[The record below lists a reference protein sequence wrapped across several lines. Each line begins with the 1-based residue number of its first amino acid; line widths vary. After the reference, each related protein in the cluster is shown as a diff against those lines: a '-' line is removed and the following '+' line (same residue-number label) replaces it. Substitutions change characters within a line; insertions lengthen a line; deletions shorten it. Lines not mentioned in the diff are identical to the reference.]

1 MKNLFIP
8 CVLMILVLVMGGC
21 QKKLIENPVSKL
33 TPAFFSTAQG
43 FQAGLDAAYAGN
55 RRLWGNESMSTLT
68 VPGTDEFTSGVDGN
82 NDINKYA
89 NNFTATNGYVSGV
102 WNPIYT
108 FINTCNGLID
118 NADNTAGIDS
128 ASLNKMVGE
137 ARFLRANY
145 YFLLVQLWGD
155 VTLNEHFQNEA
166 STSASRQPMADV
178 YDLIITDLKSAIAV
192 LPASPM
198 QNGVLPGKAT
208 AAAARHLL
216 AKVYLTRGYSKA
228 KQSDDFASALHMA
241 KSLIDDAPGI
251 GMELLQ
257 DFGQVYAPG
266 NEQNSEVLW
275 SVQHTASTAY
285 NGGFGSTDNSL
296 CYFFLMKYDQQPGLS
311 RTIQYG
317 RPFSRFMPTHW
328 LTDTCFQ
335 ERVNDQRYGKTF
347 QTLWLSNDAAKIPKD
362 ASGNP
367 KYALGDT
374 AVYLPGV
381 DVTDAQISSTR
392 YQIVPPRKYTTVVYP
407 SLIKYD
413 DPNRP
418 DVSAASIRPIIVYR
432 LAETYLIAA
441 EAAFN
446 MGQSSAAAQ
455 YINKVRERA
464 AFPDGNPAKMDIAAS
479 DLTLDF
485 ILDERSRELCG
496 ENMRWMDLVRTH
508 TLIKRVK
515 LHNPDAAPN
524 IKDFDTLRPIPQSLI
539 DAVITGPEYPQN
551 PGW

>member
-1 MKNLFIP
+1 MKNIYIP
-8 CVLMILVLVMGGC
+8 FAMLIIIIATCGC
-21 QKKLIENPVSKL
+21 QKKLIEHPVSKL

-43 FQAGLDAAYAGN
+43 FKAGLDAAYAGN
-55 RRLWGNESMSTLT
+55 RRLWGNESMATLT

-89 NNFTATNGYVSGV
+89 NNFTASNGYVSGV

-118 NADNTAGIDS
+118 NSSHTTGIDS
-128 ASLNKMVGE
+128 SSLKEMVGE
-137 ARFLRANY
+137 AKFLRANY
-145 YFLLVQLWGD
+145 YFILVQLWGD

-166 STSASRQPMADV
+166 STSASRQPISDV
-178 YDLIITDLKSAIAV
+178 YALIVNDLKEAIPV
-192 LPASPM
+192 LPASPT

-208 AAAARHLL
+208 AAAAKHLL

-228 KQSDDFASALHMA
+228 KQADDFSNAFNMA
-241 KSLIDDAPGI
+241 KSLIDDAPSI
-251 GMELLQ
+251 GMGLLQ

-266 NEQNSEVLW
+266 NEQNKEVLW
-275 SVQHTASTAY
+275 SVQHTTSTAY
-285 NGGFGSTDNSL
+285 NGGGGTTDNSL

-311 RTIQYG
+311 RTIKYG

-328 LTDTCFQ
+328 LTDTCFK
-335 ERVNDQRYGKTF
+335 ERVNDQRYAKTF
-347 QTLWLSNDAAKIPKD
+347 QTVWLSNDAAKIPKD

-367 KYALGDT
+367 KYSLGDT

-381 DVTDAQISSTR
+381 DVTDAQINATR
-392 YQIVPPRKYTTVVYP
+392 YQLVPPRKYTTVVYP
-407 SLIKYD
+407 SMIKYD

-432 LAETYLIAA
+432 LAGTYLIAA

-446 MGQSSAAAQ
+446 MGNASVAVQ

-464 AFPDGNPAKMDIAAS
+464 AYPDGNVTKMDISAA

-496 ENMRWMDLVRTH
+496 EGMRWMDLVRTH
-508 TLIKRVK
+508 KLIQRVK

-524 IKDFDTLRPIPQSLI
+524 IQDFDTLRPIPQSLI
-539 DAVITGPEYPQN
+539 DAVITGPKYPQN